1 MESENQDSA
10 SPELPPRIP
19 KRLNMGEE
27 FAKTI
32 SSELN
37 SRLSSIRTS
46 GNSATPSRISTIQY
60 DAPPMPPKR
69 GDVRVSDENLDDYDI
84 PGENEDAP
92 PIPPRKD
99 ASPPLPPRRDA
110 SPPLPPRRGEN
121 VRVSDENLEDFDLPD
136 DNAPPPPVPPR
147 GADVKV
153 SDENLDDYDIPSESA
168 PPPALPPR
176 KDDLDDDVPPPIPAR
191 TYHRF
196 EENEETPA
204 KEAKQEID
212 TSDELKK
219 MVQKLEKELKE
230 KEETISSLKTE
241 NNRLCGEIKSLKDEK
256 RSSDDKIKKLKS
268 ENESLKSENSR
279 LRSDI
284 ESIKEKNKQLKI
296 DIESASKQQA
306 QTTSPTKSPTKSVKS
321 PSKVAPVIPP
331 KPSRKTC
338 ESMIQN
344 ANSISN
350 DEYDFSGN
358 KESSATSTKE
368 NEDEIDTK
376 DNSNSSSLNGSIEL
390 LPGTSSRPLVL
401 PTKSCVRK
409 RGNRLSS
416 AITERKSS
424 KRVTSTLVEEPNSLD
439 NDSPVSASPMSS
451 RKTSDA
457 PPPLPSRSSL
467 SVDNSELKS
476 RLEKMSRNTIDE
488 DPEIS
493 KDETPS
499 KKKEEEEDNEKEVEE
514 DNADEEI
521 KENDHEKEEIV
532 KSPTSAG
539 AKEEGGEEEEAEEE
553 PEINPTLSRI
563 HRIGVPSLIPE
574 GGLSSIKLRSRRRED
589 SHSAHQ
595 FERLDEESLKKWI
608 FATVKKDEVD
618 GSLFDILHDGQLLCE
633 LINVIRPEKQIVAK
647 KGKMRPWHIVNINAY
662 LNGCV
667 DLRIKTIFK
676 AEDLYEGEGLDKIID
691 NLSELKFYAD
701 NKK

>member
-46 GNSATPSRISTIQY
+46 GNSATPSRISGIQY
-60 DAPPMPPKR
+60 DAPPALPKR
-69 GDVRVSDENLDDYDI
+69 GDVKVSDENLDDYDI
-84 PGENEDAP
+84 PGENDAP

-99 ASPPLPPRRDA
+99 ASPPLPPRR
-110 SPPLPPRRGEN
+110 GEN
-121 VRVSDENLEDFDLPD
+121 VKLSDENLEDFDFPD
-136 DNAPPPPVPPR
+136 DNALPPPVPPR

-176 KDDLDDDVPPPIPAR
+176 KDDSDDDVPPPVPAR

-196 EENEETPA
+196 EENEGASA

-219 MVQKLEKELKE
+219 MVQKLEKELKD
-230 KEETISSLKTE
+230 KEETISNLKSE
-241 NNRLCGEIKSLKDEK
+241 NNRLCSEIKSLKDEK
-256 RSSDDKIKKLKS
+256 RSSDDKIKELKS
-268 ENESLKSENSR
+268 ENESLKSENNK
-279 LRSDI
+279 LRSDN

-296 DIESASKQQA
+296 DIESASKQAQA
-306 QTTSPTKSPTKSVKS
+306 ASPTKSPTKSVKS

-338 ESMIQN
+338 ESMIQS
-344 ANSISN
+344 ANSIPN
-350 DEYDFSGN
+350 DEYDFNGN
-358 KESSATSTKE
+358 NESTATPTNE
-368 NEDEIDTK
+368 NEDETDTK

-424 KRVTSTLVEEPNSLD
+424 KRVTSTLMEEPSGLD
-439 NDSPVSASPMSS
+439 IDSPVSASPMSDS

-467 SVDNSELKS
+467 SVDHSELKS
-476 RLEKMSRNTIDE
+476 RLEKMNRNTIDE
-488 DPEIS
+488 DSENS
-493 KDETPS
+493 KNETPS
-499 KKKEEEEDNEKEVEE
+499 KIKEEEKEDDNDDNENKKEVE
-514 DNADEEI
+514 DNVDEEI
-521 KENDHEKEEIV
+521 KEKNDHEKEEIV

-539 AKEEGGEEEEAEEE
+539 AEEGGAGEEEEAEEE
-553 PEINPTLSRI
+553 PEVNPTLSRI
-563 HRIGVPSLIPE
+563 HRIGIPSLIPE
-574 GGLSSIKLRSRRRED
+574 GGLSNIKLRSRRRED

-618 GSLFDILHDGQLLCE
+618 GNLFDILHDGQLLCD

-691 NLSELKFYAD
+691 NLIELKFYAD